1 MTKIYIQTHGCS
13 TNFSE
18 SEVMAGLLA
27 EAGFEIIDNK
37 ESADIIMIN
46 VCTVKGENTALREI
60 RKTKEEFPSRKL
72 IVAGCLTKVL
82 IKNARKIDESISL
95 VNTHNIKSIC
105 EFVEEV
111 SEGNIVGLLA
121 KEKEVKINLP
131 KIRKNQVIGII
142 PILNSCKGNCSYC
155 SVKAVKGE
163 LFSYPIEA
171 IIKEVNNCLDEGCK
185 EIWITSQDNASYMLD
200 MSEIAK
206 KAISEHAQK
215 PSVFD
220 KNKISKL
227 PELLEKIT
235 GINKEFM
242 VRIGMMNLNHLLPV
256 ADELIKIYKN
266 KKIFKF
272 LHIPIQSGNNEILKL
287 MNRKY
292 TVDDFKRI
300 VDIFRKEIPDIT
312 ISTDI
317 ICGFPTE
324 SEQQFNDSL
333 SLIKEIRPEI
343 LNISRFQARAGT
355 KAAKMKQV
363 NGSITKNRSRILTE
377 IFGNISRMNNEKWLN
392 WKGTILIDEK
402 GKNNSWTGR
411 NFAYKPVVVK
421 GDFKLGQEIKVEI
434 ENITS
439 WDLRGNII

>member
-163 LFSYPIEA
+163 
-171 IIKEVNNCLDEGCK
+171 
-185 EIWITSQDNASYMLD
+185 
-200 MSEIAK
+200 
-206 KAISEHAQK
+206 
-215 PSVFD
+215 
-220 KNKISKL
+220 
-227 PELLEKIT
+227 
-235 GINKEFM
+235 
-242 VRIGMMNLNHLLPV
+242 
-256 ADELIKIYKN
+256 
-266 KKIFKF
+266 
-272 LHIPIQSGNNEILKL
+272 
-287 MNRKY
+287 
-292 TVDDFKRI
+292 
-300 VDIFRKEIPDIT
+300 
-312 ISTDI
+312 
-317 ICGFPTE
+317 
-324 SEQQFNDSL
+324 
-333 SLIKEIRPEI
+333 
-343 LNISRFQARAGT
+343 
-355 KAAKMKQV
+355 
-363 NGSITKNRSRILTE
+363 
-377 IFGNISRMNNEKWLN
+377 
-392 WKGTILIDEK
+392 
-402 GKNNSWTGR
+402 
-411 NFAYKPVVVK
+411 
-421 GDFKLGQEIKVEI
+421 
-434 ENITS
+434 
-439 WDLRGNII
+439 